1 MRRLRGP
8 GRAAAAAP
16 ALLAAALVAAA
27 GFSAL
32 ASLFAPLTAPAEF
45 AVLAAGTAVIVWALR
60 LVPGA
65 PDPRRLPAPDSAG
78 GRGALVWLALLLVFT
93 GWELY
98 ALFASPSD
106 AHPTVSALS
115 VPLLAPHWHRAAAY
129 LLWLA
134 GGAWLARR

>member
-16 ALLAAALVAAA
+16 VLAAVAAA
-27 GFSAL
+27 GFSAF

-45 AVLAAGTAVIVWALR
+45 AVLAAGTLVIGWALR
-60 LVPGA
+60 WVPGA
-65 PDPRRLPAPDSAG
+65 PGPRRQPAPDTAG

-98 ALFASPSD
+98 ALFASPAA

-115 VPLLAPHWHRAAAY
+115 GPLLAPHWHRAAAY

-134 GGAWLARR
+134 GGVWLARR